1 MPNLNK
7 KLHLAVCSAVAMLA
21 ASHASTVYA
30 IDPPNPQIEALP
42 QAGQILQQIER
53 DAIIQQ
59 LPVQPVI
66 EEAAPQPE
74 DQGPKVVVK
83 QFKFEGNQV
92 ISAAELEDALES
104 LTGQPISITQLKGAA
119 DLIADYYREKGFLA
133 TATLPEQDITE
144 GIVIINIVEAIF
156 GDAKVDG
163 EYGKDYKRVRPGV
176 VTGVVETSVKKGEVL
191 NQSAVDK
198 AMTVLQKMAGFFSSS
213 TYQAGEQSGTTDVLV
228 SVKDKPFL
236 TGMLLADNT
245 GARSTGRDK
254 QTLMF
259 NLASPLGLG
268 DNFSLTGLHAKGV
281 DYANLAYM
289 VPVGGKG
296 LQVGFNSSWLEYNVI
311 LKDEGIA
318 RIKPRG
324 RSAVFGLD
332 ASYPLFTGKR
342 GGINIE
348 ANYDTKSFVNQSFND
363 EKFVDTNNYKL
374 NVLSLVLSGNYVDN
388 FLAGSVNNSSINFAN
403 GRVNLNGSYDEFR
416 GVSHK
421 LNDYNSANT
430 QGTFN
435 RIRWN
440 FNRNQFLTDTWVL
453 SFDAT
458 RQWAG
463 RNLDPSER
471 LYLGGING
479 VRAYPTSE
487 GAGSEGYLMKLELR
501 KFLPYNFSASVFIDD
516 GKVKQHVNAMRNDG
530 AGSLLDLDR
539 DEPNEFHLRGYGA
552 TLQWNGPYNA
562 IFKAVYA
569 TRMGKNPNPAT
580 NQDTYQL
587 TDQDGSLRRHV
598 LWLSGSLAF

>member
-21 ASHASTVYA
+21 ASPLHLVYA
-30 IDPPNPQIEALP
+30 AALPNPQIEALP

-92 ISAAELEDALES
+92 ISSAELEDALES

-176 VTGVVETSVKKGEVL
+176 VTGVVETSAKKGEVL
-191 NQSAVDK
+191 NQNAVDK
-198 AMTVLQKMAGFFSSS
+198 AMSVLQRMAGFFSSAS
-213 TYQAGEQSGTTDVLV
+213 YQAGEQAGTTDVLV
-228 SVKDKPFL
+228 SVRDKPLL
-236 TGMLLADNT
+236 TGVLMADNT

-254 QTLMF
+254 QTLVL
-259 NLASPLGLG
+259 NLASPFGFG
-268 DNFSLTGLHAKGV
+268 DNINLTGLHAKGV
-281 DYANLAYM
+281 DYASLAYSL
-289 VPVGGKG
+289 PVGGKG
-296 LQVGFNSSWLEYNVI
+296 LQLGFNSSWLEYNVI
-311 LKDEGIA
+311 LKDEAIA
-318 RIKPRG
+318 EIKPRG
-324 RSAVFGLD
+324 RSSVFGVD
-332 ASYPLFTGKR
+332 ATYPLFTGKR
-342 GGINIE
+342 GALNLE
-348 ANYDTKSFVNQSFND
+348 ANYDTKSFVNQSFRD
-363 EKFVDTNNYKL
+363 EKFFDTSNYKVNL
-374 NVLSLVLSGNYVDN
+374 VSVVLSGNYSDN
-388 FLAGSVNNSSINFAN
+388 FLAGAVSNSALNVAN
-403 GRVNLNGSYDEFR
+403 GKVDMGGSYNDFAGE
-416 GVSHK
+416 SHK
-421 LNDYNSANT
+421 QNDYDTVNT
-430 QGTFN
+430 QGRFN
-435 RIRWN
+435 RVRWT
-440 FNRNQFLTDTWVL
+440 FNRNQFLSDTWVL

-463 RNLDPSER
+463 RNLDASER

-516 GKVKQHVNAMRNDG
+516 GKVKQHVNSMRNDG
-530 AGSLLDLDR
+530 DGSLLQVDNG
-539 DEPNEFHLRGYGA
+539 EPAEYHLRGYGA
-552 TLQWNGPYNA
+552 TLQWNGPYNSTIKA
-562 IFKAVYA
+562 IYA
-569 TRMGKNPNPAT
+569 TRMGKHPNPVIT
-580 NQDTYQL
+580 QDDEI